1 MPTLIAPL
9 MMFGAAAV
17 SVPLALHFF
26 YKARYKP
33 LPWAAMNF
41 LKQAVEQTSRRLKF
55 QEWILLALRCLLLLL
70 IALAL
75 SRPAAR
81 SASAAARGEAVDAV
95 FIIDT
100 SYTMGARDAEMSRL
114 DRARISA
121 TEILEKLPPRSTIQV
136 YTCSDKATLLGPK
149 ARTNRDQAKQLI
161 QNVQISN
168 QSTDFFPGVAEA
180 LASLNAG
187 SSPSREVYLFSDL
200 QKSGF
205 ERQQSALRGKCEEIK
220 QQADLYFVRCSNP
233 NTKPSN
239 AAIVDITMPSEIPHT
254 DTRVPFDVLVKNT
267 GSTTLKKLNV
277 SLSYRERAAE
287 KDDKREEKVL
297 ESLEPGETLPVTL
310 TGKLTVAGSRE
321 ITARLT
327 GDDLPG
333 DNEFHRTI
341 FVREKVNV
349 VVIDGSPDNRNP
361 TEAGSHFIRNALAPV
376 AEALRKDYFIQP
388 VVYTAEQ
395 ASPKV
400 LEGAD
405 VVYLV
410 NVPSSNEAK
419 PGLHGFSKSFLEALN
434 TYVRNGGGMVIGCGE
449 RVDAAGYNKL
459 LGSGGF
465 GLLPFDLGE
474 VAATAEQYPYNPASE
489 TIDEAS
495 FLGPFR
501 AKYGAV
507 FKTPD
512 ITKMYKVNE
521 TGAGST
527 GGRVVARVG
536 SGLPL
541 VVSRVVDKGEV
552 IMITTSLDSL
562 WGNFPAKA
570 DAFVPMTRY
579 TLMYLTGRKIVPGEF
594 VNPDLRESANLDVAQ
609 NTDVEGYMGFRP
621 TIYSAGA
628 GSDAT
633 VSQQRI
639 AREFTEYVLIFVFL
653 LLLLEAGWAWYCG
666 RAG

>member
-1 MPTLIAPL
+1 MPTLLAPL

-33 LPWAAMNF
+33 LPWAAINF

-81 SASAAARGEAVDAV
+81 SAAAAARGEAVDAV

-114 DRARISA
+114 ERAKTA
-121 TEILEKLPPRSTIQV
+121 AQKVLEDLPPRSTIQV

-149 ARTNRDQAKQLI
+149 ARTNRDQAKQILQHI
-161 QNVQISN
+161 EISK
-168 QSTDFFPGVAEA
+168 QSTDFFPGVTEA
-180 LASLNAG
+180 LVSLSTG

-205 ERQQSALRGKCEEIK
+205 ERQLGAFRGKCEEIK
-220 QQADLYFVRCSNP
+220 QQGNIVFVRCSNP
-233 NTKPSN
+233 TIKPSN

-254 DTRVPFDVLVKNT
+254 DTRVPFDVLVRNT
-267 GSTTLKKLNV
+267 GSTTLTNLNV

-287 KDDKREEKVL
+287 KDDKREEKPL
-297 ESLEPGETLPVTL
+297 PKLEPGETLPVTL
-310 TGKLTVAGSRE
+310 TGKLTMPGSRV
-321 ITARLT
+321 ITAKIT

-333 DNEFHRTI
+333 DNEFSRTI

-349 VVIDGSPDNRNP
+349 VVIDGSPDTRNP

-376 AEALRKDYFIQP
+376 AEAIRKDYFIQP
-388 VVYTAEQ
+388 TVYTAEQ
-395 ASPKV
+395 ASAKV

-410 NVPSSNEAK
+410 NVPSSNEARPGV
-419 PGLHGFSKSFLEALN
+419 PGLSKSFAEALN
-434 TYVRNGGGMVIGCGE
+434 TYVRGGGGLVIGCGDL
-449 RVDAAGYNKL
+449 VDAAGYNKV

-474 VAATAEQYPYNPASE
+474 LSNTAADYPYNPAPE
-489 TIDEAS
+489 TIDESS

-501 AKYGAV
+501 TKYSAV
-507 FKTPD
+507 FRTPE
-512 ITKMYKVNE
+512 ITRMFKVNE
-521 TGAGST
+521 SGAGST
-527 GGRVVARVG
+527 GGRAIVRVG

-541 VVSRVVDKGEV
+541 VASRVVDQGEV
-552 IMITTSLDSL
+552 ILITTSLDSR
-562 WGNFPAKA
+562 WGNFPAKS

-579 TLMYLTGRKIVPGEF
+579 TLMHLTGRKVAPGDF

-609 NTDVEGYMGFRP
+609 DTDIEGYLGFRP
-621 TIYSAGA
+621 EVFSAGA
-628 GSDAT
+628 GAEMT

-639 AREFTEYVLIFVFL
+639 AREYTEYVLLFVFL